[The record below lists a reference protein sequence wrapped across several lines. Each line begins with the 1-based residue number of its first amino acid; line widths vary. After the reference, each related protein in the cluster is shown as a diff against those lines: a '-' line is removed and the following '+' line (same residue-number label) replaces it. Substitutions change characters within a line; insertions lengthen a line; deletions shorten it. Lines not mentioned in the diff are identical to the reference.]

1 MTFTPTEEQ
10 ALLRD
15 QVQALCAEHAP
26 PQTLRELVTDNV
38 SWHRDLWGLMGE
50 LGLLGAAIP
59 QACGG
64 VGLGTMEL
72 AVINRELGRA
82 VAPVPFFSSTCMAA
96 EAIRLAGTAEQQARW
111 LPGLATGERVATF
124 AWAEPSATLTA
135 RPLATSITGTTIR
148 GAKTPVPDAGIAEL
162 CVVLADRG
170 GEDCLAVVELDQG
183 EVERKPLRGFDQL
196 RHHATVSFRD
206 ARCETLEAAGGSG
219 LTQALFDEF
228 ATLLA
233 FEQVGG
239 AESALYMA
247 RDYTL
252 ERYVF
257 GRRLGSYQAVKHKL
271 ADILAALE
279 LAHANALCAVEALGV
294 ESLAVESLAKDEPD
308 SRAAA
313 ATARIGATEVY
324 ETAARE
330 NLQLHGGIGFT
341 WEANCHFHY
350 RRARLL
356 ALSLGSVAVWTDL
369 LIDALAGTA
378 SHPQAA

>member
-15 QVQALCAEHAP
+15 QVHALCVEHAP
-26 PQTLRELVTDNV
+26 PETLRELITGNV
-38 SWHRDLWGLMGE
+38 PWHRGLWGLMGE

-59 QACGG
+59 EACGG
-64 VGLGTMEL
+64 VGLGMMEL

-96 EAIRLAGTAEQQARW
+96 EAIRLAGTTGQQARW
-111 LPGLATGERVATF
+111 LPSLATGERVATF

-135 RPLATSITGTTIR
+135 RPLATSIAGTRIR
-148 GAKTPVPDAGIAEL
+148 GAKTPVPDAGVAQL

-183 EVERKPLRGFDQL
+183 DVQRTPLKGFDEL
-196 RHHATVSFRD
+196 RHHAAIDFRD
-206 ARCETLEAAGGSG
+206 ARCEVLEAASGSA
-219 LTQALFDEF
+219 TTRALFDEF

-239 AESALYMA
+239 AEAALYMA

-252 ERYVF
+252 ERYIF
-257 GRRLGSYQAVKHKL
+257 GRKLGSYQAVKHKL

-279 LAHANALCAVEALGV
+279 LAHANALCAVE
-294 ESLAVESLAKDEPD
+294 SLAAESPAKDEPE

-313 ATARIGATEVY
+313 ATARIGATETY

-341 WEANCHFHY
+341 WEADCHFHY

-356 ALSLGSVAVWTDL
+356 ALSLGSVEVWTDL
-369 LIDALAGTA
+369 LIDALADAA
-378 SHPQAA
+378 SPQQAA

>member
-15 QVQALCAEHAP
+15 QVRALCAEHAP
-26 PQTLRELVTDNV
+26 PQTLRELITDNV
-38 SWHRDLWGLMGE
+38 PWRQELWGLMGE

-59 QACGG
+59 QTCGG

-135 RPLATSITGTTIR
+135 RPLATSITGTRIR
-148 GAKTPVPDAGIAEL
+148 GAKTPVPDAGIADL

-170 GEDCLAVVELDQG
+170 GEDCLAVLELDQG
-183 EVERKPLRGFDQL
+183 DVERKPLHGFDQL
-196 RHHATVSFRD
+196 RHHATVEFRD

-219 LTQALFDEF
+219 LTRALFDEF

-239 AESALYMA
+239 AEAALYMA

-279 LAHANALCAVEALGV
+279 LAHANALCAVEALAA
-294 ESLAVESLAKDEPD
+294 ESPAEDEPD

-341 WEANCHFHY
+341 WEADCHFHY

-356 ALSLGSVAVWTDL
+356 ALSLGSVEVWTDL
-369 LIDALAGTA
+369 LIDALAGMA

>member
-1 MTFTPTEEQ
+1 MH
-10 ALLRD
+10 
-15 QVQALCAEHAP
+15 ALCTEHVP
-26 PQTLRELVTDNV
+26 PETLRELITHNV
-38 SWHRDLWGLMGE
+38 PWHRELWGLMGE

-59 QACGG
+59 EACGG
-64 VGLGTMEL
+64 VGLGMMEL

-96 EAIRLAGTAEQQARW
+96 EAIRLAGTSGQQARW

-135 RPLATSITGTTIR
+135 RPLATSIAGTRIR
-148 GAKTPVPDAGIAEL
+148 GAKTPVPDAGVAQL

-183 EVERKPLRGFDQL
+183 DVQQTPLKGFDQL
-196 RHHATVSFRD
+196 RHHASIDFRD
-206 ARCETLEAAGGSG
+206 ARCEVLEAASGSA
-219 LTQALFDEF
+219 TTRALFDEF

-239 AESALYMA
+239 AEAALYMA

-252 ERYVF
+252 ERYIF
-257 GRRLGSYQAVKHKL
+257 GRKLASYQAVKHKL

-279 LAHANALCAVEALGV
+279 LAHANALCAVE
-294 ESLAVESLAKDEPD
+294 SLAAESPAKNEPD

-341 WEANCHFHY
+341 WEADCHFHY

-356 ALSLGSVAVWTDL
+356 ALSLGSVEVWTDL
-369 LIDALAGTA
+369 LIDALADTA
-378 SHPQAA
+378 SPQQAA

>member
-10 ALLRD
+10 VLLRD
-15 QVQALCAEHAP
+15 QVHALCAKHAP
-26 PQTLRELVTDNV
+26 PQTLRELITDNV
-38 SWHRDLWGLMGE
+38 PWHRELWGVMGE

-64 VGLGTMEL
+64 VGLGPGEL

-96 EAIRLAGTAEQQARW
+96 EAIRLAGTTEQQARW

-124 AWAEPSATLTA
+124 AWAEPSSTLTT
-135 RPLATSITGTTIR
+135 RPLATSIAGTRILGT
-148 GAKTPVPDAGIAEL
+148 KTPVPDAGIADF

-183 EVERKPLRGFDQL
+183 EVQRNPLHGFDQL
-196 RHHATVSFRD
+196 RHHAAIDFRD
-206 ARCETLEAAGGSG
+206 ARCEALEAASGSG
-219 LTQALFDEF
+219 LTRALFDEF

-239 AESALYMA
+239 AEAALYMA
-247 RDYTL
+247 RDYSL
-252 ERYVF
+252 ERYIF
-257 GRRLGSYQAVKHKL
+257 GRKLGSYQAAKHKL

-279 LAHANALCAVEALGV
+279 LAHVNALCAVQ
-294 ESLAVESLAKDEPD
+294 SLAVDSLATNQSN

-324 ETAARE
+324 EASARE

-341 WEANCHFHY
+341 WEADCHFHY

-356 ALSLGSVAVWTDL
+356 ALSLGSVEVWTDM

-378 SHPQAA
+378 NHPQAA

>member
-10 ALLRD
+10 TLLRD
-15 QVQALCAEHAP
+15 QVHALCAEHAP
-26 PQTLRELVTDNV
+26 PETLRELITGNAP
-38 SWHRDLWGLMGE
+38 WHQELWGVMGE

-59 QACGG
+59 EACGG
-64 VGLGTMEL
+64 VGLGPLEL
-72 AVINRELGRA
+72 AVINREIGRA

-96 EAIRLAGTAEQQARW
+96 EAIRLAGTSGQQARW

-135 RPLATSITGTTIR
+135 RPLATSIAGNRIR
-148 GAKTPVPDAGIAEL
+148 GTKTPVPDAGIANL

-170 GEDCLAVVELDQG
+170 GEDCLAVVELDRP
-183 EVERKPLRGFDQL
+183 EVARKPLNGFDQL
-196 RHHATVSFRD
+196 RHHAAIDFRD
-206 ARCETLEAAGGSG
+206 ARCEALEAASGGG
-219 LTQALFDEF
+219 LTRALFDEF

-239 AESALYMA
+239 AEAALYMA

-252 ERYVF
+252 DRYIF
-257 GRRLGSYQAVKHKL
+257 GRKLGSYQAVKHKL

-279 LAHANALCAVEALGV
+279 LAHANALCAVE
-294 ESLAVESLAKDEPD
+294 SLAKDGPD

-356 ALSLGSVAVWTDL
+356 ALSLGSVEVWSDI
-369 LIDALAGTA
+369 LIDALADAA
-378 SHPQAA
+378 SPSRAACKAGENS

>member
-1 MTFTPTEEQ
+1 MTFTPTAEQ

-15 QVQALCAEHAP
+15 QVYALCKEHAS
-26 PQTLRELVTDNV
+26 PQTLRELITDNMP
-38 SWHRDLWGLMGE
+38 WHQELWGVMGE

-64 VGLGTMEL
+64 VGLGPTEL
-72 AVINRELGRA
+72 AIINRELGRA

-111 LPGLATGERVATF
+111 LPSLATGQRVATF
-124 AWAEPSATLTA
+124 AWAEPSAAPTA
-135 RPLATSITGTTIR
+135 RPLATSIAGATIR

-170 GEDCLAVVELDQG
+170 GEDCLAVVELDQR
-183 EVERKPLRGFDQL
+183 EVQRKPLRGFDQL
-196 RHHATVSFRD
+196 RHHAAIDFRD
-206 ARCETLEAAGGSG
+206 ARCEALEAASGSG
-219 LTQALFDEF
+219 LTRALFDEF

-239 AESALYMA
+239 AEAALYMA

-252 ERYVF
+252 ERYIF

-279 LAHANALCAVEALGV
+279 LAHANALCAVE
-294 ESLAVESLAKDEPD
+294 SLAVESVPVDFPATDRLD
-308 SRAAA
+308 SRTAA
-313 ATARIGATEVY
+313 ATARIAATEVY

-341 WEANCHFHY
+341 WEADCHFHY

-356 ALSLGSVAVWTDL
+356 ALSLGSVEVWTDM
-369 LIDALAGTA
+369 LIDALADAA
-378 SHPQAA
+378 STPQAA

>member
-10 ALLRD
+10 VLLRD
-15 QVQALCAEHAP
+15 QVHALCVEQAP
-26 PQTLRELVTDNV
+26 PQTLRELITDNV
-38 SWHRDLWGLMGE
+38 PWHRELWGIMGG

-59 QACGG
+59 QSCGG
-64 VGLGTMEL
+64 VGLGPGEL

-82 VAPVPFFSSTCMAA
+82 VAPVPFFSSSCMAA
-96 EAIRLAGTAEQQARW
+96 EAIRLAGTTEQQARW

-135 RPLATSITGTTIR
+135 RPLATSITGARIR
-148 GAKTPVPDAGIAEL
+148 GTKTPVPDAGIAEL

-183 EVERKPLRGFDQL
+183 GVQRKPLNGFDQL
-196 RHHATVSFRD
+196 RHHAAIDFHD
-206 ARCETLEAAGGSG
+206 ARCEALDAASGGA
-219 LTQALFDEF
+219 LTRTLFDEF

-239 AESALYMA
+239 AEAALHMA

-252 ERYVF
+252 ERYIF
-257 GRRLGSYQAVKHKL
+257 GRKLGSYQAVKHKL

-279 LAHANALCAVEALGV
+279 LAHANALCAL
-294 ESLAVESLAKDEPD
+294 ESLAVESLAKDQPD
-308 SRAAA
+308 SHTAA

-324 ETAARE
+324 ESAARE

-341 WEANCHFHY
+341 WEADCHFHY

-356 ALSLGSVAVWTDL
+356 ALSLGSVEVWTDM